1 MNTDTDRR
9 QNDNGVGNGDGDDD
23 STKAAPTSQI
33 PGLSDDANNGPEER
47 TKGRRTGVNESDS
60 AYTKLAKQGGQRGK
74 NGLLWHEETNLDT
87 KPNSASS
94 YKAPNW
100 FSGSP
105 KAQEQASPT
114 ESFQNYMS
122 TNAPFGSDNKSTW
135 ERDFDDKEKISPNS
149 QMENLSLASGKNED
163 AAGNF
168 KKTPAAPLPIDG
180 AEEISQK
187 SQNSTPVNMSTLL
200 SFGYLEDQKGA
211 PNTHSSSSKE

>member
-1 MNTDTDRR
+1 MDTDTDHQ
-9 QNDNGVGNGDGDDD
+9 QNNDDVNNGDDC

-33 PGLSDDANNGPEER
+33 PGLSEDANNGPEER
-47 TKGRRTGVNESDS
+47 SKGRRTGVNESDS
-60 AYTKLAKQGGQRGK
+60 AYTKLAKQGGQRG
-74 NGLLWHEETNLDT
+74 LLWHEETNLDT

-94 YKAPNW
+94 YKPPNW

-105 KAQEQASPT
+105 KAKEQASPT

-149 QMENLSLASGKNED
+149 QMEKLSLASGKNEE

-168 KKTPAAPLPIDG
+168 KKTWQCSIFH
-180 AEEISQK
+180 
-187 SQNSTPVNMSTLL
+187 NSNPVNMGTLL
-200 SFGYLEDQKGA
+200 SFGYLEDKKGA
-211 PNTHSSSSKE
+211 PNMHSSNSKE

>member
-1 MNTDTDRR
+1 MDTDTDHR
-9 QNDNGVGNGDGDDD
+9 QNNDDVNNGDDC

-33 PGLSDDANNGPEER
+33 PGLSEDANNGPEER
-47 TKGRRTGVNESDS
+47 SKGRRTGVNESDS
-60 AYTKLAKQGGQRGK
+60 AYTKLAKQGGQRG
-74 NGLLWHEETNLDT
+74 LLWHEETNLDT
-87 KPNSASS
+87 KPNSAS

-105 KAQEQASPT
+105 KAKEQASPT

-149 QMENLSLASGKNED
+149 QMENLSIASGKNEE

-168 KKTPAAPLPIDG
+168 KKT
-180 AEEISQK
+180 
-187 SQNSTPVNMSTLL
+187 SQNSTPVNMGTLL
-200 SFGYLEDQKGA
+200 SFGYLEDKKGP
-211 PNTHSSSSKE
+211 PNTHSSNSNE

>member
-9 QNDNGVGNGDGDDD
+9 QNDHGVGNGDGDDD

-33 PGLSDDANNGPEER
+33 PGMSDDANNGPEER

-168 KKTPAAPLPIDG
+168 KKT
-180 AEEISQK
+180 SQK